1 MSKQNPFFIS
11 RRSDFLLLIKNMY
24 EILIPQLEMENEK
37 HETWNKY
44 DNSKKFSVLEKML
57 ILRGYDC
64 MCVASTLKREIIN
77 KFHEFIIL

>member
-1 MSKQNPFFIS
+1 
-11 RRSDFLLLIKNMY
+11 
-24 EILIPQLEMENEK
+24 MENEK